1 MKILRKILKIG
12 FILTTIFL
20 IGVTGAY
27 LYAYLS
33 PEIQIKNANA
43 FVMYDNAE
51 TVFYQGSGS
60 QEWTELE
67 QISDTLIQAT
77 IYTEDKHFYNHH
89 GFDILRIIKALYTN
103 FISGKTVQGA
113 STISQQYAKNLFL
126 DFDKTWERKWKEMWI
141 TLRLETHYSKDEILE
156 GYLNTI
162 N

>member
-51 TVFYQGSGS
+51 TVFLS
-60 QEWTELE
+60 
-67 QISDTLIQAT
+67 
-77 IYTEDKHFYNHH
+77 
-89 GFDILRIIKALYTN
+89 
-103 FISGKTVQGA
+103 
-113 STISQQYAKNLFL
+113 
-126 DFDKTWERKWKEMWI
+126 RKW
-141 TLRLETHYSKDEILE
+141 
-156 GYLNTI
+156 
-162 N
+162 